1 MQNIRKCLPGWAP
14 RSIAMAVSSFEIRA
28 SRRSVMQDV
37 HGWKKWSMGTLL
49 PKPGRIPIRNTN
61 GGKEEMVMKV
71 MTPKAHVLGG

>member
-1 MQNIRKCLPGWAP
+1 
-14 RSIAMAVSSFEIRA
+14 
-28 SRRSVMQDV
+28 
-37 HGWKKWSMGTLL
+37 MGTLL